1 MGTKIITW
9 TLLQERVS
17 SEFSLPPIINLTNWL
32 AWRNICDMIG
42 LGKNH
47 LCTTWVNLLLDDL
60 FNVSFVQL
68 NYQSSHSF
76 NFPTFRPSFVFQCW
90 RLKNPPCENRRKMWQ
105 IRLQIFKNS
114 KLLLDYTAALTS
126 DQFSKVVSQFCSIKK
141 ELTWTNATNFMLE

>member
-90 RLKNPPCENRRKMWQ
+90 RLKNPPCENRQNVTNKASNFQ
-105 IRLQIFKNS
+105 KFEASFRL
-114 KLLLDYTAALTS
+114 YRGLTS
-126 DQFSKVVSQFCSIKK
+126 DQFSRVVSQFCSIKK